1 MRRLAIPISSIVLTL
16 FLASFGVSA
25 AGARG
30 KAPAKCPPGRSHLVA
45 VDAQAQ
51 VFEAPETPR
60 LPEYPGFFGC
70 AYGRRTSYLLGHPS
84 LGGSPTGTNGVA
96 MFTLGGPVVAF
107 EESSVTNLEPE
118 ARYTNWILVRDL
130 RNGRYLH
137 RLPTGTPTT
146 PPENGDV
153 GVGPATGIVVKS
165 DGAVAWIVDA
175 GRNSVLNGPLI
186 YEVHAVDRT
195 GSRVLA
201 SGSEIDPSSLALA
214 GSRLYWMQGGKPMS
228 AVLS

>member
-1 MRRLAIPISSIVLTL
+1 MSML
-16 FLASFGVSA
+16 FLVSFGAST

-30 KAPAKCPPGRSHLVA
+30 KAPVKCPPGRSHLVA
-45 VDAQAQ
+45 ADAQAQ
-51 VFEAPETPR
+51 VFVAPKTPR

-70 AYGRRTSYLLGHPS
+70 VYGRGKSYLLGIP
-84 LGGSPTGTNGVA
+84 LEGGSPTGSGGSA

-107 EESSVTNLEPE
+107 EESVSTNLEPE
-118 ARYTNWILVRDL
+118 SRYENEIVVRNL

-137 RLPTGTPTT
+137 RLPTGTPMT
-146 PPENGDV
+146 PPKNGDV
-153 GVGPATGIVVKS
+153 GVGPATDIVVKS
-165 DGAVAWIVDA
+165 DGAVAWIVDVGKGGVSRA
-175 GRNSVLNGPLI
+175 PAV

-201 SGSEIDPSSLALA
+201 SGPEIGPSSLALA
-214 GSRLYWMQGGKPMS
+214 GSTLYWTQGGKPMS